1 MLVPCFNQP
10 SFFPN
15 VIMLLYKENSFRGNN
30 MSAKKWKAV
39 MRISIID
46 VATRSDVFAPHFMWI
61 PSSDVL
67 LNSFNTTTARQKL
80 AGILTITPV
89 VGSAVGAAYD
99 VWKEYDVVS
108 FLGSDNSLARLCSMN
123 GSDSS
128 SVSFSSDSSF
138 FDRCL
143 DLLQF
148 SSHTTDRVDGNY
160 YIVKNIYQSSDSLN
174 YTPVLVWS
182 DSSDWNQNARTSV
195 IRWPNTTPT
204 VPKDYASVFGLIVRI
219 AMIDSVPFTLLTE
232 ATSASGGTTTKLV
245 GYIPDLVAQL
255 QNRMEF
261 VANFTFFSSDQS
273 YNKLLDDVTNGTFD
287 MLIGD
292 VTSTSAR
299 RGKVGFSSVIFD
311 SSLHLIPFSLKLWL
325 VLLVATIYAG
335 FLTTILEKQR
345 KEALQG
351 RSLISLIAM
360 NMWFA
365 FSAIVG
371 FDADFHVSTAAGR
384 LFTVGLYILGLALK
398 SAGAISGIDDIKN
411 GKVACSRI
419 GIAAE
424 SSIEDYYLREISGGA
439 RNFYP
444 LKQISDIYSGRLN
457 NVIDAAIS
465 IYCNSPLV
473 GADFD
478 RSALEIVFP
487 KIWLCEEDL
496 DVAILS
502 IREADLLDTLKLK

>member
-1 MLVPCFNQP
+1 
-10 SFFPN
+10 
-15 VIMLLYKENSFRGNN
+15 
-30 MSAKKWKAV
+30 
-39 MRISIID
+39 
-46 VATRSDVFAPHFMWI
+46 MWI

-108 FLGSDNSLARLCSMN
+108 FLGSDN
-123 GSDSS
+123 
-128 SVSFSSDSSF
+128 VS
-138 FDRCL
+138 
-143 DLLQF
+143 

-384 LFTVGLYILGLALK
+384 LFTVGLYILGLAL
-398 SAGAISGIDDIKN
+398 
-411 GKVACSRI
+411 VAAYTANLAS
-419 GIAAE
+419 E
-424 SSIEDYYLREISGGA
+424 L
-439 RNFYP
+439 
-444 LKQISDIYSGRLN
+444 
-457 NVIDAAIS
+457 
-465 IYCNSPLV
+465 
-473 GADFD
+473 
-478 RSALEIVFP
+478 
-487 KIWLCEEDL
+487 
-496 DVAILS
+496 
-502 IREADLLDTLKLK
+502 T